1 MGKRREPTELTIS
14 IPKVKYRD
22 VQKTLSASSIKMNPI
37 PIPRRFMLGGVMI
50 DVEFDDDT
58 CEGQEALGLAEFHRN
73 RILLKRANA
82 GRERAVDDIEQ
93 VFFHELL
100 HFVFRFSGEKKLSED
115 EVKID
120 RIARML
126 HQAFRTAE
134 Y

>member
-1 MGKRREPTELTIS
+1 MSE
-14 IPKVKYRD
+14 
-22 VQKTLSASSIKMNPI
+22 IKLNTI

-50 DVEFDDDT
+50 DVEFDDSM
-58 CEGQEALGLAEFHRN
+58 CEGREALGLAEYHLN
-73 RILLKRANA
+73 KILLKKANA
-82 GRERAVDDIEQ
+82 GQDRPVDDIEQ

-100 HFVFRFSGEKKLSED
+100 HFVFKFSGENKLSED

-126 HQAFRTAE
+126 HQSFKTME